1 MSHNAW
7 VTNTDEIRRERRHA
21 SSRARW
27 RQPLFFSAAQA
38 RKLTLSGS
46 LGWAEGTVT
55 CHPRNSDGG
64 AAIEV
69 LSVSSVFWGY
79 PSVLVLFGIYV
90 VAVVTAVLLLCVTHA
105 ESVPVPAPVSVRAIK
120 RGARVMLVA
129 KAGHHLQQG
138 RATNFY
144 LAHQQHQ
151 DQHQHHHQQH
161 LVAQQLLP

>member
-1 MSHNAW
+1 MRCRVRASPSLISLW
-7 VTNTDEIRRERRHA
+7 RRR
-21 SSRARW
+21 
-27 RQPLFFSAAQA
+27 L
-38 RKLTLSGS
+38 GS
-46 LGWAEGTVT
+46 YLWAEGAVKFL
-55 CHPRNSDGG
+55 PQNSDGG
-64 AAIEV
+64 VAIEA
-69 LSVSSVFWGY
+69 LSASVWVY

-161 LVAQQLLP
+161 LVAQQLLR